1 MEIIMPQLGETVV
14 EGTISKWYKK
24 VGDPIRADETLFD
37 VETDKVNTEIPSPVA
52 GVVTEIR
59 VAEGAVAKV
68 GVVLAVITEAGAAKP
83 AAAAVALPPGVA
95 ATAAPTQAPAAA
107 GAWAAPVAAVPAKSD
122 SALRLAPVVRK
133 LAAEHGIDPAQVI
146 GTGRDGRVTRED
158 MLAFVESRKGATSTL
173 MPSVASAAAAGQ
185 AAAPATPRPVPTAA
199 LPVASPAPL
208 LVPLPVA
215 PITSAPAATGPSERI
230 KLNPIRKRTAEHLA
244 RAWVTVPAVLQAIEV
259 DFHKVDE
266 ARKAAG
272 SAWKLREGFSL
283 TYLPFIARAVS
294 IALGKYPRLNSSV
307 DGDELVLHKRINL
320 GIAVDM
326 NFDGLMVP
334 VLKDVPSK
342 SLPQIAR
349 EINDLAQRTR
359 ANRLKPDDLSE
370 ATYTLSN
377 SGVFGTAFTAPIVN
391 VPQVAILSTDGVQK
405 KPVVIEGPAGDSI
418 AIRPVG
424 MLAQCFDHRAVDGA
438 YSAAFLKEVKTVI
451 ESRQWT
457 QDLEA

>member
-1 MEIIMPQLGETVV
+1 MEIIMPQLGETVA
-14 EGTISKWYKK
+14 EGTVSKWYKK
-24 VGDPIRADETLFD
+24 VGDAIKADETLFD

-52 GVVTEIR
+52 GVLTEIR
-59 VAEGAVAKV
+59 VAEGVTAKV
-68 GVVLAVITEAGAAKP
+68 GVVLAVITEAGAAAAPSAPAAAP
-83 AAAAVALPPGVA
+83 AAAAPG
-95 ATAAPTQAPAAA
+95 AAPVQAASPAA
-107 GAWAAPVAAVPAKSD
+107 GAWAARPSAVPAKVDGS
-122 SALRLAPVVRK
+122 LRLSPVVRK
-133 LAAEHGIDPAQVI
+133 LAAEHGIDPTQVP

-158 MLAFVESRKGATSTL
+158 MLAFVEARTSQA
-173 MPSVASAAAAGQ
+173 VAPALPGSAPAAAAQ
-185 AAAPATPRPVPTAA
+185 AAPSTRPAAATPA
-199 LPVASPAPL
+199 LPVA
-208 LVPLPVA
+208 PVTA
-215 PITSAPAATGPSERI
+215 APASTGPSERI
-230 KLNPIRKRTAEHLA
+230 RLNPIRKRTAEHLA

-272 SAWKLREGFSL
+272 SGWKTREGFSL

-294 IALGKYPRLNSSV
+294 IALAKFPRLNSSV

-334 VLKDVPSK
+334 VVKDVPSK

-349 EINDLAQRTR
+349 EVNDLAQRAR

-405 KPVVIEGPAGDSI
+405 KPVVVEGPAGDSI

-438 YSAAFLKEVKTVI
+438 YSAAFLKEVKTVL
-451 ESRQWT
+451 ETRHWV

>member
-1 MEIIMPQLGETVV
+1 MEIIMPQLGETVA
-14 EGTISKWYKK
+14 EGTVSKWYKK
-24 VGDPIRADETLFD
+24 VGDAIKADETLFD

-52 GVVTEIR
+52 GVLTEIR
-59 VAEGAVAKV
+59 VAEGVSAKV
-68 GVVLAVITEAGAAKP
+68 GVVLAVITEAGAVAAPSAP
-83 AAAAVALPPGVA
+83 AAAPT
-95 ATAAPTQAPAAA
+95 ATAPGAAPVQAASPAA
-107 GAWAAPVAAVPAKSD
+107 GAWAARPSAVPAKLDGS
-122 SALRLAPVVRK
+122 LRLSPVVRK
-133 LAAEHGIDPAQVI
+133 LAAEHDIDPIQVP

-158 MLAFVESRKGATSTL
+158 MLAFVEARTSRA
-173 MPSVASAAAAGQ
+173 VAPAAP
-185 AAAPATPRPVPTAA
+185 AAAPAAAQAAPSTGPAAAAPA
-199 LPVASPAPL
+199 LPVALGTA
-208 LVPLPVA
+208 
-215 PITSAPAATGPSERI
+215 APASTGPSERI
-230 KLNPIRKRTAEHLA
+230 RLNPIRKRTAEHLA

-259 DFHKVDE
+259 DFRKVDE

-272 SAWKLREGFSL
+272 SSWKTREGFSL

-294 IALGKYPRLNSSV
+294 IALAKFPRLNSSV

-334 VLKDVPSK
+334 VVKDVPSK

-349 EINDLAQRTR
+349 EVNDLAQRAR

-405 KPVVIEGPAGDSI
+405 KPVVVEGPAGDSI

-438 YSAAFLKEVKTVI
+438 YSAAFLKEVKTVL
-451 ESRQWT
+451 ETRHWA

>member
-1 MEIIMPQLGETVV
+1 V
-14 EGTISKWYKK
+14 
-24 VGDPIRADETLFD
+24 
-37 VETDKVNTEIPSPVA
+37 
-52 GVVTEIR
+52 
-59 VAEGAVAKV
+59 
-68 GVVLAVITEAGAAKP
+68 
-83 AAAAVALPPGVA
+83 
-95 ATAAPTQAPAAA
+95 
-107 GAWAAPVAAVPAKSD
+107 APVP
-122 SALRLAPVVRK
+122 
-133 LAAEHGIDPAQVI
+133 
-146 GTGRDGRVTRED
+146 
-158 MLAFVESRKGATSTL
+158 
-173 MPSVASAAAAGQ
+173 
-185 AAAPATPRPVPTAA
+185 AAPA
-199 LPVASPAPL
+199 S
-208 LVPLPVA
+208 
-215 PITSAPAATGPSERI
+215 TGPSERI
-230 KLNPIRKRTAEHLA
+230 RLNPIRKRTAEHLA

-266 ARKAAG
+266 ARKVAG
-272 SAWKLREGFSL
+272 SGWKAREGFSL

-294 IALGKYPRLNSSV
+294 IALAKFPRLNSSV

-334 VLKDVPSK
+334 VVKDVPSK

-349 EINDLAQRTR
+349 EVNDLAQRAR

-405 KPVVIEGPAGDSI
+405 KPVVVEGPAGDSI

-438 YSAAFLKEVKTVI
+438 YSAAFLKEVKTVL
-451 ESRQWT
+451 ETRHWV